1 MKIYEGEHHRRSI
14 VSYPPDCHAARALK
28 LRKSLPRL
36 EMPCVRAATS
46 SIGVRL
52 DRLRVPR
59 PIRRK
64 IFALAFDLPDEE
76 ERLAETQRDEKFMEG
91 FPKEWNVETPPAD
104 SDPPMVAGALEG
116 ATLDVT
122 HHDEPKRIL
131 EYWCDDAHE
140 REDRRKHAWPP
151 HDFSSPLHDLRR
163 SVVDAKRWAPGW
175 KPQRW
180 QEYYHTGPGFPEAEG
195 PAQDPRLI
203 NEHSRPM
210 SPMGDFS
217 SDSDDEDIDEAVLA
231 DSDDEDDVS
240 AELICR
246 PRTIGGIPQ
255 TRE

>member
-76 ERLAETQRDEKFMEG
+76 ERLAEKRRDELTIKSKCRRQTNICVGGDVRFEG
-91 FPKEWNVETPPAD
+91 CKSDESYYTGELSLPPVERTFTAPR
-104 SDPPMVAGALEG
+104 M
-116 ATLDVT
+116 
-122 HHDEPKRIL
+122 
-131 EYWCDDAHE
+131 
-140 REDRRKHAWPP
+140 
-151 HDFSSPLHDLRR
+151 SP
-163 SVVDAKRWAPGW
+163 SV
-175 KPQRW
+175 
-180 QEYYHTGPGFPEAEG
+180 
-195 PAQDPRLI
+195 
-203 NEHSRPM
+203 
-210 SPMGDFS
+210 SPMGDLS
-217 SDSDDEDIDEAVLA
+217 SDDEDIDEAVLA

-246 PRTIGGIPQ
+246 PRTIGGVAQP
-255 TRE
+255 RE